1 MSKIE
6 AEYDGIESYYDH
18 EIGYRGSKG
27 AVIYKIPCEKCGKIL
42 LKKQYS
48 RARTYLC
55 EYCRGLIKNKKKALL
70 SKELNEYDGVKTNK
84 EKSFDKAVDKIKKQV
99 KDFSLYNKPIQI
111 AYTRC
116 ERYGSIPEAMVA
128 IELLKLGYSI
138 IPQQKVTKYKVDFAI
153 PKQKIVIEVD
163 GSLYHKERYGG
174 GREAT
179 IQLALGMDWRIIHI
193 PAELI
198 AEDIQKLK
206 TIIDTFS

>member
-1 MSKIE
+1 
-6 AEYDGIESYYDH
+6 
-18 EIGYRGSKG
+18 
-27 AVIYKIPCEKCGKIL
+27 
-42 LKKQYS
+42 
-48 RARTYLC
+48 
-55 EYCRGLIKNKKKALL
+55 
-70 SKELNEYDGVKTNK
+70 
-84 EKSFDKAVDKIKKQV
+84 
-99 KDFSLYNKPIQI
+99 
-111 AYTRC
+111 
-116 ERYGSIPEAMVA
+116 MVA